1 VRLLKVDIY
10 GFRRLVDVTINLDG
24 HVIAVVGPNESGKS
38 SLLDALYE
46 FEDTASV
53 RRADR
58 ARAKKMTD
66 ESTFMRAHYLL
77 DEADRAALKD
87 IPEAKDIR
95 YFRHSKRIDGQHG
108 YDGYPYPTRDLTSRS
123 EASARLRRLLSNS
136 RMRQK
141 AKSDSEFADLAR
153 RAQSGLDSQSQKL
166 HENDI
171 DTIRQLAAVLEADDS
186 PISARRMAKSLQV
199 MADKEVTDHPRD
211 IVRRRLI
218 ERMPRL
224 LWFTDD
230 DRNLLTTYDLS
241 AVANE
246 PPAALANLASLAG
259 LDLIAV
265 HDAIQAGDYALKE
278 TLLRKANTRLLKE
291 LRGIG

>member
-1 VRLLKVDIY
+1 MNFAAGLRWHESETDVRLLKVDIY

-66 ESTFMRAHYLL
+66 ESKFMRAHYLL

-87 IPEAKDIR
+87 IPEARDVR

-141 AKSDSEFADLAR
+141 AKSDSEFAELAR
-153 RAQSGLDSQSQKL
+153 RAQSGLDSQSQKAS
-166 HENDI
+166 
-171 DTIRQLAAVLEADDS
+171 R
-186 PISARRMAKSLQV
+186 
-199 MADKEVTDHPRD
+199 
-211 IVRRRLI
+211 
-218 ERMPRL
+218 ER
-224 LWFTDD
+224 
-230 DRNLLTTYDLS
+230 Y
-241 AVANE
+241 
-246 PPAALANLASLAG
+246 
-259 LDLIAV
+259 
-265 HDAIQAGDYALKE
+265 
-278 TLLRKANTRLLKE
+278 
-291 LRGIG
+291 

>member
-1 VRLLKVDIY
+1 M
-10 GFRRLVDVTINLDG
+10 
-24 HVIAVVGPNESGKS
+24 
-38 SLLDALYE
+38 
-46 FEDTASV
+46 
-53 RRADR
+53 RRAD
-58 ARAKKMTD
+58 
-66 ESTFMRAHYLL
+66 S
-77 DEADRAALKD
+77 
-87 IPEAKDIR
+87 I
-95 YFRHSKRIDGQHG
+95 
-108 YDGYPYPTRDLTSRS
+108 
-123 EASARLRRLLSNS
+123 LSH
-136 RMRQK
+136 K
-141 AKSDSEFADLAR
+141 
-153 RAQSGLDSQSQKL
+153 KL

-278 TLLRKANTRLLKE
+278 TLLRKANTRLLNQF
-291 LRGIG
+291 RGAWTQSKVSVQLATDEQNLSGPFCKFVRGQGRCSDQALGSAR